1 MDPRR
6 VLEFYLLA
14 GVDES
19 IGETPWNRYRED
31 GAERRSDHA
40 SAPKHVER
48 AGPSPPR
55 SAARS
60 TPRPIAARTPAPP
73 RAGTGV
79 ETATDAP
86 VRTAVGLAAASATLD
101 ELRGALE
108 SFEDC
113 ALKQTATNLVFGD
126 GGPDARVVLIGE
138 APGAEEDRQGV
149 PFVGQSGQLLNRM
162 LASIGL
168 ARAEVFIS
176 NTVFWRPPGNRSPTT
191 AEIAACLPFVERIV
205 ELVDPELLVALGG
218 AAAKSVLGINENV
231 GQLRRRWLS
240 FSTPRLARPVPTKVT
255 FHPAYLLRSP
265 GQKRMA
271 WHDMLEIKRKL
282 DAP

>member
-1 MDPRR
+1 MDSRR
-6 VLEFYLLA
+6 VLDFYLLA

-31 GAERRSDHA
+31 GAERRSNCA
-40 SAPKHVER
+40 SAPKHAKR
-48 AGPSPPR
+48 AGPSPQR
-55 SAARS
+55 SSARS

-73 RAGTGV
+73 GAGTGA

-138 APGAEEDRQGV
+138 APGAEEDRQGI

-168 ARAEVFIS
+168 ARAQVFIS

-218 AAAKSVLGINENV
+218 AAAKSVLGINESV

-265 GQKRMA
+265 GQKRVA